1 MPFKIKRAVVLTH
14 VPPMKDSH
22 PDRQRHLKK
31 IQAYIARM
39 PSLSTTVLKVLET
52 CNDPNADQP
61 LHSCFTPSL
70 SLVTYLDCESLA
82 NIHFLSSKKMHHLS
96 QEHRLF
102 LHGRLKVPALMA
114 EFAGY
119 FPVRT

>member
-1 MPFKIKRAVVLTH
+1 MGECHFTVGRIKLDDILCKNTT
-14 VPPMKDSH
+14 
-22 PDRQRHLKK
+22 DREDREH
-31 IQAYIARM
+31 
-39 PSLSTTVLKVLET
+39 ET

-96 QEHRLF
+96 QEHRFF